1 MTYIKPFIFPLRT
14 QTNIMFLIMIETCQ
28 WNFVSWKLKKVS
40 LEKWNKIFILK
51 FIVGSYCYR
60 FFIGLLALI
69 MIIIL
74 MLASLVAQAV
84 KDLLGNSGD
93 QGLMPRLGRLPRESN
108 GYPFHYF
115 CLENSMDR
123 GAWQAIVHGISK
135 RVGHDWVTNIY
146 IDVIMY
152 IREKFIKTCKLRWTL
167 LGSQQ
172 LG

>member
-1 MTYIKPFIFPLRT
+1 
-14 QTNIMFLIMIETCQ
+14 
-28 WNFVSWKLKKVS
+28 
-40 LEKWNKIFILK
+40 
-51 FIVGSYCYR
+51 
-60 FFIGLLALI
+60 

-93 QGLMPRLGRLPRESN
+93 QGLMPRSGRLPRESN

-135 RVGHDWVTNIY
+135 RVGHD
-146 IDVIMY
+146 
-152 IREKFIKTCKLRWTL
+152 
-167 LGSQQ
+167 
-172 LG
+172 